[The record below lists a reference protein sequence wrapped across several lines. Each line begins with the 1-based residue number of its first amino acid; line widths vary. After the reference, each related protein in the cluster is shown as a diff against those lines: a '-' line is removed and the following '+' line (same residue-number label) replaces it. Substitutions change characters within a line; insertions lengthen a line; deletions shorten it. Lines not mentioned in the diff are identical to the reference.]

1 MFIYIVIKDVGSK
14 VLDKYKLGL
23 PYIKYLLS
31 EGYSVFLFDF
41 SGSGISTGDY
51 VTLGFH

>member
-1 MFIYIVIKDVGSK
+1 MFIFIVIQDVGSK

-23 PYIKYLLS
+23 PYIKYLL

-51 VTLGFH
+51 VTLGFD